1 MEKTDLYVP
10 DVMPLALTRTYN
22 SQDAYERAF
31 GFGMTHAYGVFQYSA
46 NQFAE
51 GDFILPDGGRIH
63 YVQIFDPAL
72 PWYATSSS
80 ARYLLRDSRWA

>member
-31 GFGMTHAYGVFQYSA
+31 G
-46 NQFAE
+46 
-51 GDFILPDGGRIH
+51 LK
-63 YVQIFDPAL
+63 
-72 PWYATSSS
+72 
-80 ARYLLRDSRWA
+80 